1 MSTYAQYQSSED
13 ESSKNSY
20 GTDELHVSDLEDT
33 DDLDHEEDFPFDFEN
48 DSLKR
53 HFYEEY
59 LNADADIKRLK
70 AEIENVEHNKQDSLI
85 DLKRQYNEI
94 CQKYRLCKE
103 EQDKKRE
110 EYENA
115 CILMETQRRNEEEA
129 MAKQYNES
137 FDMIKTQVAYN
148 EHTIH
153 DLKQEMIEMK
163 VENNN
168 KLDQLSCAMADLDIQ
183 IQEYTQKEDRL
194 RAKRIELLDEQERLQ
209 SLLKRARAENRAIS
223 ENCKKALKKYERV
236 EREVQDLQFT
246 SKLDDDY

>member
-1 MSTYAQYQSSED
+1 
-13 ESSKNSY
+13 
-20 GTDELHVSDLEDT
+20 
-33 DDLDHEEDFPFDFEN
+33 
-48 DSLKR
+48 
-53 HFYEEY
+53 
-59 LNADADIKRLK
+59 
-70 AEIENVEHNKQDSLI
+70 
-85 DLKRQYNEI
+85 
-94 CQKYRLCKE
+94 
-103 EQDKKRE
+103 
-110 EYENA
+110 
-115 CILMETQRRNEEEA
+115 
-129 MAKQYNES
+129 
-137 FDMIKTQVAYN
+137 
-148 EHTIH
+148 
-153 DLKQEMIEMK
+153 MK